1 MCSSYH
7 SKISATKR
15 RMGLSVDWAREAFTM
30 DQPRR
35 EAVTEAFV
43 RLHRD
48 GTVYRA
54 NRIVHWDTQ
63 LCTAV
68 SSIEVDNVE
77 LKGRTKLSVPGYER
91 KIDFGVM
98 TFFQYEIDGSEDKV
112 AIATTRPETMLGDTG
127 LAVNPQD
134 ERYRHLVGKNA
145 RHPFVEGRLLRIV
158 ADEHVDRDFGT
169 GIVKITPA
177 HDQNDFAIGKRHQ
190 LPFINIS
197 NDDGTLNSNAGPFA
211 GQRRYDARY
220 SVVAALKE
228 RGLYLKEEDNAMVL
242 KLSERSKDVIE
253 PMMKPQWW
261 MRMKDVGKE
270 AVRAVES
277 GEITIFPASEEKKY
291 YRWMNDIEDWCLSRQ
306 LWWGHRI
313 PAYVSLRPCAT

>member
-1 MCSSYH
+1 M
-7 SKISATKR
+7 
-15 RMGLSVDWAREAFTM
+15 
-30 DQPRR
+30 
-35 EAVTEAFV
+35 
-43 RLHRD
+43 
-48 GTVYRA
+48 
-54 NRIVHWDTQ
+54 
-63 LCTAV
+63 
-68 SSIEVDNVE
+68 DNVE

-112 AIATTRPETMLGDTG
+112 AIATTRPETMLADTG

-190 LPFINIS
+190 LPFINIV

-228 RGLYLKEEDNAMVL
+228 RGLYLKEEDNAMFL

-261 MRMKDVGKE
+261 MRMKDVGEE

-277 GEITIFPASEEKKY
+277 GQITIFPASEEKEY
-291 YRWMNDIEDWCLSRQ
+291 YRWMNDIKDWCLSRQ
-306 LWWGHRI
+306 LWWG
-313 PAYVSLRPCAT
+313 SKLT

>member
-1 MCSSYH
+1 
-7 SKISATKR
+7 
-15 RMGLSVDWAREAFTM
+15 M

-98 TFFQYEIDGSEDKV
+98 TFFQYEIEGSEDKV

-134 ERYRHLVGKNA
+134 ERYRHLVGKSA

-177 HDQNDFAIGKRHQ
+177 HDQNDFAIGTRHQ
-190 LPFINIS
+190 LPFINIL

-261 MRMKDVGKE
+261 MRMKEVGKE

-291 YRWMNDIEDWCLSRQ
+291 YRWMQDIEDWCLSRQ

-313 PAYVSLRPCAT
+313 PAYVSVCPYATDQLPGHPKMLTFCFPVVRDFRW

>member
-1 MCSSYH
+1 
-7 SKISATKR
+7 
-15 RMGLSVDWAREAFTM
+15 M

-43 RLHRD
+43 RLHHD
-48 GTVYRA
+48 GTIYRA

-63 LCTAV
+63 LRTAI
-68 SSIEVDNVE
+68 SNLEVENVE
-77 LKGRTKLSVPGYER
+77 LNGRTKLSVPGYDR

-98 TFFQYEIDGSEDKV
+98 TFFQYEIDGSADKV

-127 LAVNPQD
+127 LAVNPHD
-134 ERYRHLVGKNA
+134 ERYRHLVGKTA
-145 RHPFVEGRLLRIV
+145 RHPFVEGRALRIV
-158 ADEHVDRDFGT
+158 ADEHVDREFGT
-169 GIVKITPA
+169 GVVKITPA
-177 HDQNDFAIGKRHQ
+177 HDQNDFGIGRLHG
-190 LPFINIS
+190 LPFINIL
-197 NDDGTLNSNAGPFA
+197 NDDGTLNSNAGSFA

-228 RGLYLKEEDNAMVL
+228 RGLYLKEEDNAMTL

-261 MRMKDVGKE
+261 MKMKDIATE
-270 AVRAVES
+270 AVKAVES
-277 GEITIFPASEEKKY
+277 GDITIFPASEERKY
-291 YRWMNDIEDWCLSRQ
+291 HRWMQDIEDWCLSRQ

-313 PAYVSLRPCAT
+313 PAYVSLCHHATDQLADHARY

>member
-1 MCSSYH
+1 M
-7 SKISATKR
+7 
-15 RMGLSVDWAREAFTM
+15 
-30 DQPRR
+30 
-35 EAVTEAFV
+35 
-43 RLHRD
+43 
-48 GTVYRA
+48 
-54 NRIVHWDTQ
+54 
-63 LCTAV
+63 
-68 SSIEVDNVE
+68 DNVD
-77 LKGRTKLSVPGYER
+77 LKGRTKLSVPGYDR

-98 TFFQYEIDGSEDKV
+98 TFFQYEIEGSADKV
-112 AIATTRPETMLGDTG
+112 AITTTRPETILGDTG

-134 ERYRHLVGKNA
+134 ERYRHLIGKNA

-177 HDQNDFAIGKRHQ
+177 HDQNDFGIGMRHG
-190 LPFINIS
+190 LPFINIL

-228 RGLYLKEEDNAMVL
+228 RSLYLKEEDNDMVL

-261 MRMKDVGKE
+261 MKMKDLGRE
-270 AVRAVES
+270 ATKAVES
-277 GEITIFPASEEKKY
+277 GGITIFPASEEKKY
-291 YRWMNDIEDWCLSRQ
+291 YRWMQDIEDWCLSRQ

-313 PAYVSLRPCAT
+313 PAYVSITD